1 MNNLIKKFKISDS
14 QNLNKADNRKSS
26 NENIKLE
33 IISKR
38 NSEIHEKFY
47 ETDFFSKNYIDKNE
61 HLGKE
66 EILSSKTDSMGNDEI
81 TKKFSALLNKINL
94 GKESKSKSIIQSSNS
109 NLLNFKIKHNNQNLK
124 SIKRPMTESKPKIY
138 EQSTQKN
145 KMPLINVL
153 SKNFFQTETNP
164 SHIKEKS
171 DSNIYK
177 NILIK
182 NTNSLNYKPDLNF
195 NFNSKNFFNIYKIPK
210 IKNELKDIYKLDR
223 SFLENL
229 HIAKSKKALPL
240 KVYQDNLLKL
250 FSERLSR
257 YSIDKL
263 NVRFKKIRAVSNS
276 VKPTN
281 STNWNEVE
289 KVLEK
294 SKSRSNQ
301 VEVLLETIKNNKEKK
316 NPDKNSSTIKLVNA
330 VIHANKSNQY

>member
-1 MNNLIKKFKISDS
+1 
-14 QNLNKADNRKSS
+14 
-26 NENIKLE
+26 
-33 IISKR
+33 
-38 NSEIHEKFY
+38 
-47 ETDFFSKNYIDKNE
+47 
-61 HLGKE
+61 
-66 EILSSKTDSMGNDEI
+66 
-81 TKKFSALLNKINL
+81 
-94 GKESKSKSIIQSSNS
+94 
-109 NLLNFKIKHNNQNLK
+109 
-124 SIKRPMTESKPKIY
+124 MTESKPKIY

-182 NTNSLNYKPDLNF
+182 NTNSLNYKLDLNF

-263 NVRFKKIRAVSNS
+263 NVRFKKKFRIS
-276 VKPTN
+276 
-281 STNWNEVE
+281 
-289 KVLEK
+289 
-294 SKSRSNQ
+294 
-301 VEVLLETIKNNKEKK
+301 
-316 NPDKNSSTIKLVNA
+316 
-330 VIHANKSNQY
+330 